1 MTSMGHLL
9 ANKILIPLFSEY
21 ISFDN
26 NNRFIVGVDLDDR
39 TLRLHISRTIN
50 VDFNY
55 DVIFDNI
62 HISWNP
68 NPIKDNGDTV
78 EFHPTVKI
86 IYNQNESGN
95 CAIECYSINKG
106 YNCSNY
112 WDFIFP
118 TNTTIMAFKCGVAIF
133 SVNVSNCVI
142 EPIRRNDVNVE
153 LRGIAGEYTLGEFYY
168 DAKNC

>member
-1 MTSMGHLL
+1 MTAMGHLL

-26 NNRFIVGVDLDDR
+26 NNRFIEGVDLDNR
-39 TLRLHISRTIN
+39 ALRLHISRTIN
-50 VDFNY
+50 VDVNY

-68 NPIKDNGDTV
+68 NPNKDNGDTV

-86 IYNQNESGN
+86 IYNKNESGN
-95 CAIECYSINKG
+95 CATESYSIKKDD
-106 YNCSNY
+106 NCNDY
-112 WDFIFP
+112 WDFILP
-118 TNTTIMAFKCGVAIF
+118 TDTTIMAFKCGVAIF
-133 SVNVSNCVI
+133 SVELRNCVI
-142 EPIRRNDVNVE
+142 EPIRRNDLNVE